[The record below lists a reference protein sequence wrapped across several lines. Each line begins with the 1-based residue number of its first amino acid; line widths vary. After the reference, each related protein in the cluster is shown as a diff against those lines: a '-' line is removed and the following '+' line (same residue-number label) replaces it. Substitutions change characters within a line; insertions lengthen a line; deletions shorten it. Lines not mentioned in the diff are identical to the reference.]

1 MLSKQMLF
9 LLYIINNHRSLLRE
23 REKNRDT
30 DRERRGREGRGEE
43 GGERGEEGEEEI
55 SKTLVEL
62 LPQ

>member
-1 MLSKQMLF
+1 MLSKQVLF

-23 REKNRDT
+23 KQRH
-30 DRERRGREGRGEE
+30 RERRGREGRGEE